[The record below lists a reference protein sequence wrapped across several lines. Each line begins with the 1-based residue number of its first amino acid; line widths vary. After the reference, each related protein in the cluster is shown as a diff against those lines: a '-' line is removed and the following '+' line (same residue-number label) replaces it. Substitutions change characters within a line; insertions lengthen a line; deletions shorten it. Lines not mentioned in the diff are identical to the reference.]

1 MLLEGSCH
9 CGAVSFTLES
19 HTPYPFMRCYCSI
32 CRKTAGGG
40 GYAINIMGL
49 ADTFQLS
56 GKDKVTRFH
65 AHLRDAKGGTRLS
78 SAWRHFC
85 SACGSAL
92 WVADDQW
99 PDWIYPFASAI
110 DTPLPNSAEGVEMML
125 AYKTSWAQVPGGKG
139 HDHFDDYPKESIADW
154 HSKRGLETP

>member
-9 CGAVSFTLES
+9 CEAVTFKLES

-40 GYAINIMGL
+40 GYAINIMGGAKSFEL
-49 ADTFQLS
+49 A
-56 GKDKVTRFH
+56 GKEHVTRFH
-65 AHLRDAKGGTRLS
+65 ARVTDKDGKKKAS

-85 SACGSAL
+85 AKCGSAL
-92 WVADDQW
+92 WVSDAEW

-110 DTPLPNSAEGVEMML
+110 DTPLPKPPEEVEMML
-125 AYKTSWAQVPGGKG
+125 NYAAPWAHVPSGRT
-139 HDHFDDYPKESIADW
+139 HAHFDEYPQESIADW
-154 HSKRGLETP
+154 HKSRGLEQP